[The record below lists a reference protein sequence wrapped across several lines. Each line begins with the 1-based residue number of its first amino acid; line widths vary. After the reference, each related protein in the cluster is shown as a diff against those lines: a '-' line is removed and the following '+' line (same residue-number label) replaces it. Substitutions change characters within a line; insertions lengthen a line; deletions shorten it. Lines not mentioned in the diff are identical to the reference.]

1 MNRRGPAWWR
11 AFWRLRPHRT
21 RTVIQMESVECGAAC
36 LGSILGYH
44 GRYVPLEELRVA
56 CGSSR
61 DGVTAR
67 NLLHAARGYGLE
79 AYGMRCELAGLA
91 EVPMPCVLFWN
102 FNHFVVLEGIDA
114 GVVYL
119 NDPASGPRATTM
131 AELDES
137 FTGIALVFKPG
148 PQFARGGAEPELVP
162 ALRRRLRGAGD
173 AVAFALLAG
182 LALVVPGL
190 VLPTF
195 TRVFVDQVLVQ
206 QMRSWVGPLLAGM
219 VLAALLRGA
228 STWLREYVLRRLG
241 LRLAVRESQR
251 FLRHL
256 LRLPMA
262 FYLQRTPGDLAARV
276 ALNDRI
282 AQLLTGRIAAAAID
296 VALLACYVGLMLLY
310 DWQLTLLSVGVVGV
324 DLMLMRV
331 ITRRRVDASRR
342 LLQEQGRFQGALLG
356 GLTTIE
362 TVKATSREADL
373 FATLAGH
380 QARLANTSQELE
392 RQSLALS
399 LVPGLLAAIGAAL
412 VLALGGLHVM
422 AGTLTLGTLVAL
434 QSLQTSLFEPV
445 RNLVTLGAQLQEA
458 VGEIGRLDDVL
469 QHPTDPV
476 VTAVAPNPTAVPV
489 PSARATT
496 HATHES
502 ATSATSATSAQA
514 IPAARPRTLLT
525 GRVELRGVTF
535 GYSRLAPPMLRD
547 FSLTLTPGARV
558 ALVGASGSGKS
569 TVSKLVCRL
578 YEPWEGEI
586 RFDGIPAHAI
596 DRDVFSASVAFV
608 DQELQ
613 LFSGT
618 IRESITLWD
627 TTIPHA
633 QVVQAARD
641 AQVHDLIMARGGYD
655 AILAEGGA
663 NLSGGQRQ
671 RLDLARA
678 LATSPRVLVL
688 DEATSALDTVTEA
701 AIDRALRRRGCTCLI
716 VAHRLSTVRD
726 CDEILVLDQGVVV
739 QRGTHDTLIRER
751 DGHYVRLLDMDGRSA
766 EQLAHVA

>member
-1 MNRRGPAWWR
+1 VNWRERARVLVDWRGPAWWR

-21 RTVIQMESVECGAAC
+21 RTVIQMEAVECGAAC
-36 LGSILGYH
+36 LGSILGYY

-61 DGVTAR
+61 DGVTAQ
-67 NLLHAARGYGLE
+67 NLLRAARSYGLE
-79 AYGMRCELAGLA
+79 AYGMRCELEGLV
-91 EVPMPCVLFWN
+91 EVPMPCVLYWN

-131 AELDES
+131 AELNES
-137 FTGIALVFKPG
+137 FTGVALVLRPG
-148 PQFARGGAEPELVP
+148 PAFVRAGAEPALLP
-162 ALRRRLRGAGD
+162 ALRHRLRGAGD
-173 AVAFALLAG
+173 AVAFAVLAG

-251 FLRHL
+251 FLQHL

-262 FYLQRTPGDLAARV
+262 FYQQRTPGDLAARV
-276 ALNDRI
+276 ALNDRV
-282 AQLLTGRIAAAAID
+282 AQLLTGRVAAAAID
-296 VALLACYVGLMLLY
+296 IALLVCYVGLMLLY
-310 DWQLTLLSVGVVGV
+310 DWQITLLSVAVVGT
-324 DLMLMRV
+324 DLLLMRA
-331 ITRRRVDASRR
+331 ITRRRVDANRR
-342 LLQEQGRFQGALLG
+342 LLQEKARFAGALMG

-362 TVKATSREADL
+362 TVKATSREAGL
-373 FATLAGH
+373 FAAFAGH
-380 QARLANTSQELE
+380 QARLANTSQELA

-399 LVPGLLAAIGAAL
+399 LVPGLLATVGAAL

-434 QSLQTSLFEPV
+434 QSLQASLFEPV
-445 RNLVTLGAQLQEA
+445 RNLVALGAQLQEA

-469 QHPTDPV
+469 QHPVDPV
-476 VTAVAPNPTAVPV
+476 MREAVSAMSTSTVMASRV
-489 PSARATT
+489 PSGSVPARA
-496 HATHES
+496 
-502 ATSATSATSAQA
+502 
-514 IPAARPRTLLT
+514 PASLLT

-535 GYSRLAPPMLRD
+535 GYSRLAPPLLRD
-547 FSLTLTPGARV
+547 LSLTLAPGARV

-569 TVSKLVCRL
+569 TVSKLLCRL
-578 YEPWEGEI
+578 YDPWEGEI
-586 RFDGIPAHAI
+586 LFDGVPAHAI

-608 DQELQ
+608 DQDLQ

-627 TTIPHA
+627 ATIPEA
-633 QVVQAARD
+633 QVVQAAKD
-641 AQVHDLIMARGGYD
+641 AQVHDLIMARPGGYD
-655 AILAEGGA
+655 AFLAEGGA

-726 CDEILVLDQGVVV
+726 CDEIVVLDQGVVV

-751 DGHYVRLLDMDGRSA
+751 DGHYVRLLDVHGRSA
-766 EQLAHVA
+766 ERLAHVA

>member
-1 MNRRGPAWWR
+1 MWERWRVLTRWRGPAWWR

-21 RTVIQMESVECGAAC
+21 RTVIQMEAVECGAAC
-36 LGSILGYH
+36 LGAILGYY
-44 GRYVPLEELRVA
+44 GRFVPLEELRVA

-61 DGVTAR
+61 DGVTAK
-67 NLLHAARGYGLE
+67 NLLRAAREYGLE

-137 FTGIALVFKPG
+137 FTGIALVLYPG
-148 PQFARGGAEPELVP
+148 PAFRRAGAEPALVP
-162 ALRRRLRGAGD
+162 ALRQRLRGAGD
-173 AVAFALLAG
+173 AVAFAVLAG

-190 VLPTF
+190 VLPAF
-195 TRVFVDQVLVQ
+195 TRVFLDQVLVQ

-219 VLAALLRGA
+219 VLAAVLRAA

-241 LRLAVRESQR
+241 LRLALRDSQR

-262 FYLQRTPGDLAARV
+262 FYQQRTPGDLAARV

-282 AQLLTGRIAAAAID
+282 AQLLTGRVAAAAID

-310 DWQLTLLSVGVVGV
+310 DWQITLLSVAVVGTN
-324 DLMLMRV
+324 LLLMRV

-342 LLQEQGRFQGALLG
+342 LLQEQGRYQGALMG
-356 GLTTIE
+356 GLMTIE

-373 FATLAGH
+373 FAAFAGH
-380 QARLANTSQELE
+380 QARLANTSQELA

-399 LVPGLLAAIGAAL
+399 LVPGLLATVGAAL

-434 QSLQTSLFEPV
+434 QSLQASLFEPV

-469 QHPTDPV
+469 QHPVDPV
-476 VTAVAPNPTAVPV
+476 MGAAPAPAVTFTSSATPITVTRSSVTAQQ
-489 PSARATT
+489 PSR
-496 HATHES
+496 
-502 ATSATSATSAQA
+502 
-514 IPAARPRTLLT
+514 LLT

-535 GYSRLAPPMLRD
+535 GYSRLAPPLISD
-547 FSLTLTPGARV
+547 FNLTLAPGARV

-569 TVSKLVCRL
+569 TVGKLLCRL
-578 YEPWEGEI
+578 YEPWDGEI
-586 RFDGIPAHAI
+586 LFDGVPAHTI

-627 TTIPHA
+627 PTIPDA
-633 QVVQAARD
+633 QVVQAAKD
-641 AQVHDLIMARGGYD
+641 AQVHDVIMARPGGYD
-655 AILAEGGA
+655 AFLAEGGA

-678 LATSPRVLVL
+678 LAGSPRLLVL

-739 QRGTHDTLIRER
+739 QRGTHDALIRER
-751 DGHYVRLLDMDGRSA
+751 EGHYVRLLDVHGRSA
-766 EQLAHVA
+766 ERLAHVA

>member
-1 MNRRGPAWWR
+1 MRERWRALVHWRGPAWWR

-21 RTVIQMESVECGAAC
+21 RTVIQMEAVECGAAC

-44 GRYVPLEELRVA
+44 GRYVSLEELRVA

-61 DGVTAR
+61 DGVTAK
-67 NLLHAARGYGLE
+67 NLLRAAREYGLE
-79 AYGMRCELAGLA
+79 AHGMRCELAGLA
-91 EVPMPCVLFWN
+91 EVPLPCVLFWN

-119 NDPASGPRATTM
+119 NDPASGPRATTLT
-131 AELDES
+131 ELDES
-137 FTGIALVFKPG
+137 FTGIALVFTPG
-148 PQFARGGAEPELVP
+148 PQFARGGAEPALLP
-162 ALRRRLRGAGD
+162 ALRQRLRGAGD
-173 AVAFALLAG
+173 AVAFAVLAG

-219 VLAALLRGA
+219 LLAAVLRGA

-241 LRLAVRESQR
+241 LRLAVRDSQR

-262 FYLQRTPGDLAARV
+262 FYQQRTPGDLAARV

-282 AQLLTGRIAAAAID
+282 AQLLTGRVAAAAID

-310 DWQLTLLSVGVVGV
+310 DWQITLLSVGVVAV
-324 DLMLMRV
+324 DLVLMRV

-342 LLQEQGRFQGALLG
+342 LLQEQGRYQGALMG

-373 FATLAGH
+373 FAAFAGH
-380 QARLANTSQELE
+380 QARLANTSQELA

-399 LVPGLLAAIGAAL
+399 LVPGLLATIGAAL

-434 QSLQTSLFEPV
+434 QSLQASLFEPV
-445 RNLVTLGAQLQEA
+445 RNLVALGAQLQEA

-469 QHPTDPV
+469 QHPVDAV
-476 VTAVAPNPTAVPV
+476 LGGTAVAP
-489 PSARATT
+489 
-496 HATHES
+496 HE
-502 ATSATSATSAQA
+502 AM
-514 IPAARPRTLLT
+514 PARPRARLLT

-535 GYSRLAPPMLRD
+535 GYSRLAPPLLRD
-547 FSLTLTPGARV
+547 FDLTLTPGARV

-578 YEPWEGEI
+578 YEPWAGEI
-586 RFDGIPAHAI
+586 LFDGVPAHAI

-618 IRESITLWD
+618 LRESITLWD
-627 TTIPHA
+627 ATIPDA
-633 QVVQAARD
+633 QVVQAAKD
-641 AQVHDLIMARGGYD
+641 AQVHDFIMSRPGGYD
-655 AILAEGGA
+655 AFLAEGGA

-688 DEATSALDTVTEA
+688 DEATSALDTLTEA

-739 QRGTHDTLIRER
+739 QRGTHDALIRER
-751 DGHYVRLLDMDGRSA
+751 DGHYVRLLDLHGRPA
-766 EQLAHVA
+766 ERPAHVA

>member
-1 MNRRGPAWWR
+1 MRARWRGPAWWR
-11 AFWRLRPHRT
+11 AFWRIRPHRT
-21 RTVIQMESVECGAAC
+21 RTVIQMEAVECGAAC
-36 LGSILGYH
+36 LGAILGYH
-44 GRYVPLEELRVA
+44 GRFVPLEALRVA

-61 DGVTAR
+61 DGVTAK
-67 NLLHAARGYGLE
+67 NLLRAAREYGLE

-91 EVPMPCVLFWN
+91 DVPMPCVLFWN

-114 GVVYL
+114 GLVYL
-119 NDPASGPRATTM
+119 NDPATGPRTTTM

-137 FTGIALVFKPG
+137 FTGIVLTFKPG
-148 PQFARGGAEPELVP
+148 PQFVRSGAEPALVP
-162 ALRRRLRGAGD
+162 ALRQRLRGAGD
-173 AVAFALLAG
+173 AVVFALLAG

-190 VLPTF
+190 VLPTL

-206 QMRSWVGPLLAGM
+206 QMRSWVGPLLAGL
-219 VLAALLRGA
+219 VLAAVLRGA
-228 STWLREYVLRRLG
+228 STWLREHVLRRLG

-282 AQLLTGRIAAAAID
+282 AHLLTGRVAAAAID
-296 VALLACYVGLMLLY
+296 VALLVCYVGLMLLY
-310 DWQLTLLSVGVVGV
+310 DWQITLLSVGVVGA
-324 DLMLMRV
+324 DLALMRV

-342 LLQEQGRFQGALLG
+342 LLQEQGRFEGALMG

-362 TVKATSREADL
+362 TVKATSREPDL
-373 FATLAGH
+373 FAMLAGH
-380 QARLANTSQELE
+380 QARLANTSQELA

-434 QSLQTSLFEPV
+434 QSLQASLFEPV
-445 RNLVTLGAQLQEA
+445 RNLVALGAQLQEA

-469 QHPTDPV
+469 QHPTDSV
-476 VTAVAPNPTAVPV
+476 VTAAMSAAAPPALGPPAHVTTAEAP
-489 PSARATT
+489 PAHRPSSARRRA
-496 HATHES
+496 
-502 ATSATSATSAQA
+502 
-514 IPAARPRTLLT
+514 LLT

-547 FSLTLTPGARV
+547 FTLTLTPGARV

-586 RFDGIPAHAI
+586 RFDGVPAQAI

-627 TTIPHA
+627 TTIPHG

-655 AILAEGGA
+655 TVLAEGGA

-726 CDEILVLDQGVVV
+726 CDEILVLDQGAVV

-751 DGHYVRLLDMDGRSA
+751 DGHYVHLLDVHGRSA
-766 EQLAHVA
+766 ERLAHVV

>member
-1 MNRRGPAWWR
+1 
-11 AFWRLRPHRT
+11 
-21 RTVIQMESVECGAAC
+21 
-36 LGSILGYH
+36 
-44 GRYVPLEELRVA
+44 
-56 CGSSR
+56 
-61 DGVTAR
+61 
-67 NLLHAARGYGLE
+67 
-79 AYGMRCELAGLA
+79 
-91 EVPMPCVLFWN
+91 
-102 FNHFVVLEGIDA
+102 
-114 GVVYL
+114 
-119 NDPASGPRATTM
+119 
-131 AELDES
+131 
-137 FTGIALVFKPG
+137 
-148 PQFARGGAEPELVP
+148 
-162 ALRRRLRGAGD
+162 
-173 AVAFALLAG
+173 
-182 LALVVPGL
+182 VPGL
-190 VLPTF
+190 VLPAF

-219 VLAALLRGA
+219 LLAAVLRAA

-241 LRLAVRESQR
+241 LRLAVRDSQR

-262 FYLQRTPGDLAARV
+262 FYQQRTPGDLAARV

-282 AQLLTGRIAAAAID
+282 AQLLTGRVAAAAID

-310 DWQLTLLSVGVVGV
+310 DWQITLLSVGVVAV
-324 DLMLMRV
+324 DLVLMRV

-342 LLQEQGRFQGALLG
+342 LLQEQGRYQGALMG

-362 TVKATSREADL
+362 TVKATSRESDL
-373 FATLAGH
+373 FAAFAGH
-380 QARLANTSQELE
+380 QARLANTSQELA

-399 LVPGLLAAIGAAL
+399 LVPGLLATVGAAL
-412 VLALGGLHVM
+412 VLGLGGLHVM

-434 QSLQTSLFEPV
+434 QSLQASLFEPV
-445 RNLVTLGAQLQEA
+445 RNLVSLGAQLQEA

-469 QHPTDPV
+469 QHPVDPV
-476 VTAVAPNPTAVPV
+476 MGAAPAPAVTFTSSATPITVTRSSVTAQQ
-489 PSARATT
+489 PSR
-496 HATHES
+496 
-502 ATSATSATSAQA
+502 
-514 IPAARPRTLLT
+514 LLT

-535 GYSRLAPPMLRD
+535 GYSRLAPPLISD
-547 FSLTLTPGARV
+547 FNLTLAPGARV

-569 TVSKLVCRL
+569 TVGKLLCRL
-578 YEPWEGEI
+578 YEPWDGEI
-586 RFDGIPAHAI
+586 LFDGVPAHTI

-627 TTIPHA
+627 PTIPDA
-633 QVVQAARD
+633 QVVQAAKD
-641 AQVHDLIMARGGYD
+641 AQVHDVIMARPGGYD
-655 AILAEGGA
+655 AFLAEGGA

-678 LATSPRVLVL
+678 LATSPRLLVL

-739 QRGTHDTLIRER
+739 QRGTHDALIRER
-751 DGHYVRLLDMDGRSA
+751 EGHYVRLLDVHGRSA
-766 EQLAHVA
+766 ERLAHVA

>member
-1 MNRRGPAWWR
+1 MRERWRVLMRWRGPAWWR

-21 RTVIQMESVECGAAC
+21 RTVIQMEAVECGAAC
-36 LGSILGYH
+36 LGAILGYY
-44 GRYVPLEELRVA
+44 GRFVPLEELRVA

-61 DGVTAR
+61 DGVTAK
-67 NLLHAARGYGLE
+67 NLLRAAREYGLE

-91 EVPMPCVLFWN
+91 EVPMPCVLFWS

-114 GVVYL
+114 GVVYI
-119 NDPASGPRATTM
+119 NDPANGPRATTM

-137 FTGIALVFKPG
+137 FTGIALVLRPG
-148 PQFARGGAEPELVP
+148 PAFRRAGAEPALVP
-162 ALRRRLRGAGD
+162 ALRQRLRGAGD
-173 AVAFALLAG
+173 AVAFAVLAG

-190 VLPTF
+190 VLPAF

-219 VLAALLRGA
+219 LLTAVLRAA

-241 LRLAVRESQR
+241 LRLAVRDSQR

-262 FYLQRTPGDLAARV
+262 FYHQRTPGDLAARV

-282 AQLLTGRIAAAAID
+282 AQLLTGRVAAAAID

-310 DWQLTLLSVGVVGV
+310 DWQITLLSVGVVAV
-324 DLMLMRV
+324 DLVLMRV

-342 LLQEQGRFQGALLG
+342 LLQEQGRYQGALMG

-362 TVKATSREADL
+362 TVKATSRESDL
-373 FATLAGH
+373 FAAFAGH
-380 QARLANTSQELE
+380 QARLANTSQELA

-399 LVPGLLAAIGAAL
+399 LVPGLLATVGAAL
-412 VLALGGLHVM
+412 VLGLGGLHVM

-434 QSLQTSLFEPV
+434 QSLQSSLFEPV
-445 RNLVTLGAQLQEA
+445 RNLVSLGAQLQEA

-469 QHPTDPV
+469 QHPVDPV
-476 VTAVAPNPTAVPV
+476 MGAAPAPAVTFTSSATPITVTRSSVTAQQ
-489 PSARATT
+489 PSR
-496 HATHES
+496 
-502 ATSATSATSAQA
+502 
-514 IPAARPRTLLT
+514 LLT

-535 GYSRLAPPMLRD
+535 GYSRLAPPLISD
-547 FSLTLTPGARV
+547 FNLTLAPGARV

-569 TVSKLVCRL
+569 TVGKLICRL
-578 YEPWEGEI
+578 YEPWDGEI
-586 RFDGIPAHAI
+586 LFDGVPAHTI

-627 TTIPHA
+627 PTIPDA
-633 QVVQAARD
+633 QVVQAAKD
-641 AQVHDLIMARGGYD
+641 AQVHDVIMARPGGYD
-655 AILAEGGA
+655 AFLAEGGA

-678 LATSPRVLVL
+678 LAASPRLLVL

-739 QRGTHDTLIRER
+739 QRGTHDALIRER
-751 DGHYVRLLDMDGRSA
+751 EGHYVRLLDVHGRSA
-766 EQLAHVA
+766 ERLAHVA